1 MFYMLKQSMTKS
13 EIEKDLQ
20 GKGDFVQIDHLIRFL
35 KDPIA
40 MDTKKFVFLK
50 LAALYEKA
58 KLLDE
63 AAKMQNNAAELAIPF
78 TEKITYYKKE
88 TELYI
93 KSGAFDRAE
102 KAMRDAISQANVKER
117 EEIYAY
123 IKKFYKDQAMECEK
137 NQKRSQAVRLY
148 EKLLEMRISES
159 ERSEIKA
166 KLLELYNTLG
176 KVREYTALEKK

>member
-1 MFYMLKQSMTKS
+1 MSKS

-35 KDPIA
+35 KDQLS

-63 AAKMQNNAAELAIPF
+63 AAKMYNNAAELSIPF
-78 TEKITYYKKE
+78 VEKINHYKKE
-88 TELYI
+88 AELYI

-102 KAMRDAISQANVKER
+102 KAMRDAMSQANLREK
-117 EEIYAY
+117 EEIYAS
-123 IKKFYKDQAMECEK
+123 IKQFYKEQALVCEK
-137 NQKRSQAVRLY
+137 ALKRNQAVRLY
-148 EKLLEMRISES
+148 EKLLEMRISEQ
-159 ERSEIKA
+159 ERKEIKT
-166 KLLELYNTLG
+166 KLLELYKTLG
-176 KVREYTALEKK
+176 KVREYMHLEKK

>member
-1 MFYMLKQSMTKS
+1 MLKPTMSKS

-35 KDPIA
+35 KDQLS

-63 AAKMQNNAAELAIPF
+63 AARMQNNAAELAIAF

-88 TELYI
+88 AELYI
-93 KSGAFDRAE
+93 KSGAFDKAE
-102 KAMRDAISQANVKER
+102 KAMRDAMSQANLREKED
-117 EEIYAY
+117 IYAF
-123 IKKFYKDQAMECEK
+123 IKQFYKEQALVCEK
-137 NQKRSQAVRLY
+137 NEKRNQAVRLY
-148 EKLLEMRISES
+148 EKILEMRITET

-166 KLLELYNTLG
+166 KLLELYKKLG
-176 KVREYTALEKK
+176 KVREYMILEKQ